1 MPGGKCPSRGSYSC
15 SSPLRASARY
25 RLVGGP
31 VGNPVSVAEH
41 LIPHMRRELDQHRS
55 AGHVE
60 QLDAGVDDRST
71 QSQALF
77 RRATATKLDQDHDD
91 GLKAVGAEAI
101 KIVLAEFG
109 EANVR
114 PPQLRLHEIRVKLAK
129 PRCQFAF
136 DLDGIGAG

>member
-1 MPGGKCPSRGSYSC
+1 VNSTNTVRPAT
-15 SSPLRASARY
+15 SSS
-25 RLVGGP
+25 
-31 VGNPVSVAEH
+31 
-41 LIPHMRRELDQHRS
+41 
-55 AGHVE
+55 
-60 QLDAGVDDRST
+60 ST
-71 QSQALF
+71 QASTIARPKAKALF

-136 DLDGIGAG
+136 HLDGIGAG